1 MPKFF
6 LAFEFY
12 TRFYTA
18 RKNPVKSTQN
28 RISQWIINP
37 IMAHPGIPWFF
48 KGSGIFID
56 FIGLFENLT
65 VLEFA

>member
-1 MPKFF
+1 MQKFF
-6 LAFEFY
+6 LTIGFY

-37 IMAHPGIPWFF
+37 IMAHPGIPCKI
-48 KGSGIFID
+48 KGSGIFVD
-56 FIGLFENLT
+56 FIGFFGFFC
-65 VLEFA
+65 VSEFA

>member
-1 MPKFF
+1 M
-6 LAFEFY
+6 
-12 TRFYTA
+12 A

-48 KGSGIFID
+48 KGSGIFVD
-56 FIGLFENLT
+56 FIGFFENLT
-65 VLEFA
+65 VSEFA